1 MQMLNDTAKHFFG
14 KDLEMLTEVDQI
26 KLVGFTVVDGN
37 LNIYS
42 AAFKT
47 CIKAIM

>member
-1 MQMLNDTAKHFFG
+1 MLNETAKHYFG
-14 KDLEMLTEVDQI
+14 KDLEVLTNEDQM

-47 CIKAIM
+47 CIKSII